1 MEWLGMED
9 VGFSLLEW
17 LGIKKKGFGL
27 TRGERI
33 YCQYWPHRH
42 GLEWKKSVLA

>member
-33 YCQYWPHRH
+33 YCQY
-42 GLEWKKSVLA
+42 